1 MGRVTRSASSLSQ
14 QSRLSEVDE
23 NSQDSTTSSLNE
35 VLTCS
40 SKSIQPDLSYHRKF
54 VIATENL
61 SSTSTGV
68 FALRHPK
75 TGTRAYY
82 NFDASGNVQELLEWN
97 HGKRSFF
104 YGDSVVSDGSIVML
118 SPVHPLFLILRYV
131 VQKAQ
136 NRYVS
141 LEDCLDEDSE
151 FPAVKLLLA
160 NEKLQKALR
169 SVTDVKT
176 IEDETFYRYNEES
189 LLTWLEK
196 RFNILLESLTRNG
209 DLHKSVL
216 NNPDALRRY
225 SFGVLCDFLPE
236 AVSIVLKARL
246 EIKDVEVFAEPTKNA
261 GKRAVADAM
270 DGDEENYPAAKKTPT
285 ISRASKQLQEASK
298 GTKSLASFFTKK
310 AE

>member
-14 QSRLSEVDE
+14 QSRSSEVDE
-23 NSQDSTTSSLNE
+23 NSQDSTSSLTE
-35 VLTCS
+35 VLTCN

-54 VIATENL
+54 VIAKENL
-61 SSTSTGV
+61 TSTSTGV

-82 NFDASGNVQELLEWN
+82 NFDASGSVQELLEWN

-141 LEDCLDEDSE
+141 LEDCLDDDSE

-169 SVTDVKT
+169 NVTDVKT
-176 IEDETFYRYNEES
+176 IEDETFYRCNEES
-189 LLTWLEK
+189 LLIWLEK

-225 SFGVLCDFLPE
+225 TFGVLCDFLPE
-236 AVSIVLKARL
+236 AVATVLKTRL

-261 GKRAVADAM
+261 GKRVAANAM
-270 DGDEENYPAAKKTPT
+270 DGDEENFPAVKKTPT